1 MSLDTESLH
10 CEPTILCDAASID
23 TFYNMPFDDDS
34 TFSTDVPADIASV
47 MPNFSTW
54 NMASPPYS
62 GCSSDDECDSVSY
75 FFTRRD
81 NHNETCMCVAFQ
93 YRIVSDF
100 CVVRYMFIQQFCLS
114 PPPADTDAAYIPGLL
129 WDTAGKNDFASIWD
143 TPPTSPPEEF
153 DCDLATFDFDTPLLM
168 DDPITPPMSA
178 NNSPRKLNKARPSSI
193 SKPTSKRPLDNKA
206 GKTSKPS
213 TSSAGAAVAR
223 MQVSAKIA
231 ARAMNKS
238 YNAASPPM
246 TSGSSENPESKR
258 RIHNVL
264 ERKRRNDLKQ
274 NYQALRLELP
284 SLADNDRAPTGH
296 ILIQAVE
303 YIHELQ
309 KNDVLLSQ
317 RTAALREQVELK
329 RRQLANM
336 TVSHHTNML
345 PVGIAV

>member
-1 MSLDTESLH
+1 MMSLDTESLH

-23 TFYNMPFDDDS
+23 TFYNMPFDDES

-62 GCSSDDECDSVSY
+62 GCSSDDECDS
-75 FFTRRD
+75 
-81 NHNETCMCVAFQ
+81 
-93 YRIVSDF
+93 
-100 CVVRYMFIQQFCLS
+100 QFCLS

-129 WDTAGKNDFASIWD
+129 WDTAGENDFASIWD

-153 DCDLATFDFDTPLLM
+153 DCDLAAFDFDTPLLM

-193 SKPTSKRPLDNKA
+193 SKPTSKRPLDTKA

-274 NYQALRLELP
+274 SYQALRLELP